1 MLPGTL
7 KVRVQSAASPGEPGS
22 SGRYLNR
29 SPGWHFRI
37 SQMRSSVSKRMPF
50 TLPDFSSDRLDLRNA
65 DQLRQLARLHLAFR
79 KQHVEPYNAS
89 HGASDKALVFFR
101 DAGGFHQRPRNQHRT
116 IPPGPRRPA
125 PPKTT
130 WYVGGDLGM
139 SREKLTTNRA
149 GWSGKSSG
157 NAARGGYQFS
167 RYFAVEGGC
176 PVSGKSKR
184 PRAAGRTSSHQ
195 ARCRPTGSAICR

>member
-79 KQHVEPYNAS
+79 KQHVESYNDS

-101 DAGGFHQRPRNQHRT
+101 DAGGFHQPPHNEHRT
-116 IPPGPRRPA
+116 IPPGPRRPV

-130 WYVGGDLGM
+130 GTSEATWARAARS
-139 SREKLTTNRA
+139 SRPTGRA
-149 GWSGKSSG
+149 GRASRPATPRSARTAATSSR
-157 NAARGGYQFS
+157 ATS
-167 RYFAVEGGC
+167 RWKGEC
-176 PVSGKSKR
+176 PVSGKSRR
-184 PRAAGRTSSHQ
+184 PRAAGRTSS
-195 ARCRPTGSAICR
+195 R